1 MRNHRA
7 LPWLAAGLL
16 ATAAPLAAGEI
27 ALDADY
33 PLRGEATVVTVTGD
47 GGAPAAGA
55 VVEALY
61 RPNSQTS
68 HSETL
73 PPADGAGQ
81 VRWVPE
87 DAGIVTL
94 TAHPP
99 GAGAETPPLATVN
112 VAVRY
117 GGFPG
122 RGVVIMVI
130 AGVLLFGGAALGFWL
145 LLSAPPAVEPPST

>member
-1 MRNHRA
+1 MRSHRI
-7 LPWLAAGLL
+7 LPLLAAGLL
-16 ATAAPLAAGEI
+16 AALPAAAGDI

-73 PPADGAGQ
+73 PPTDASGQ
-81 VRWVPE
+81 VRWVPD

-94 TAHPP
+94 TAHPA
-99 GAGAETPPLATVN
+99 GAGADTPALASLN

-117 GGFPG
+117 GRFPG

-130 AGVLLFGGAALGFWL
+130 AGVLLFGGAAVGFWL
-145 LLSAPPAVEPPST
+145 LLAAPPAIEPPST